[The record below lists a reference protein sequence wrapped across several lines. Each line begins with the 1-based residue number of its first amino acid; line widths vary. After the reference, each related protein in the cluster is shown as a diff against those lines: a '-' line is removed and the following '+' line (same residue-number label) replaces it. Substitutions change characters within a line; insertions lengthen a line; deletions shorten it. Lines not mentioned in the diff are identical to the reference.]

1 MSSDQCRSICSSL
14 QVKFKV
20 APGQRIP
27 RARRPVSAAVAGPGD
42 ARSRT
47 DSEPG
52 AEGSGS
58 RPGPSSW
65 PGGTGL
71 IPAPATALWPSC
83 FGTGQ
88 QITTHLIRE
97 AAGPL

>member
-1 MSSDQCRSICSSL
+1 MSSDQRRSICSSL

-20 APGQRIP
+20 DPGQRIL
-27 RARRPVSAAVAGPGD
+27 RARRPVSAAVAEPG
-42 ARSRT
+42 AAQSRT

-65 PGGTGL
+65 PGGKGL
-71 IPAPATALWPSC
+71 VPAPATALWPSC

-88 QITTHLIRE
+88 QITPT
-97 AAGPL
+97 